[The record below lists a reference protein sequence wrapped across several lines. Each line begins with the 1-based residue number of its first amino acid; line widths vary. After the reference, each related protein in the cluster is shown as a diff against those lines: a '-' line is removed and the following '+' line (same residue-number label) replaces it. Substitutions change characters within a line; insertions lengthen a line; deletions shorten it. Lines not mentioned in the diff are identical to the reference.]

1 MVYCSEHLS
10 LGVLELLVHLS
21 ARNLPDDMT
30 AYGIELDDELVRS
43 LDQRSLDAVERSGWS
58 RALTR
63 DLGDRWLAEKRS
75 LALAVPSVVV
85 PRELNILIDPEHP
98 DAGRL
103 SVPHSERF
111 VFDLRL
117 RG

>member
-10 LGVLELLVHLS
+10 LAALELLVHLS
-21 ARNLPDDMT
+21 ARNLPDDT
-30 AYGIELDDELVRS
+30 TVYGIELDVELVRP
-43 LDQRSLDAVERSGWS
+43 LDRRSLEAVERSGWS
-58 RALTR
+58 RAVTR
-63 DLGDRWLAEKRS
+63 GLGDRWLAEKRS

-98 DAGRL
+98 DARCL
-103 SVPHSERF
+103 SIPHKERF
-111 VFDLRL
+111 VFDPRL